1 MDRVMFQ
8 FKDSGPAP
16 SLQDVAKRFGVRVE
30 DLDPE
35 FGVIGTDPAAG
46 LYCVMIDSRA
56 AATAEAALQA
66 QTATTQRD
74 PAEGVFSNPRIE
86 PFGPPEE

>member
-8 FKDSGPAP
+8 FKDSGPVP
-16 SLQDVAKRFGVRVE
+16 SLHDVAKRFGVRLE

-56 AATAEAALQA
+56 AATAEAALRA
-66 QTATTQRD
+66 QTSTQRD
-74 PAEGVFSNPRIE
+74 PAEGIFSNPRIE

>member
-1 MDRVMFQ
+1 MDKVMFQ

-16 SLQDVAKRFGVRVE
+16 SLHEVAKRFGVRVE

-46 LYCVMIDSRA
+46 LYCVMIDSGA
-56 AATAEAALQA
+56 AAKAEAALKA
-66 QTATTQRD
+66 RKTERD
-74 PAEGVFSNPRIE
+74 PAEGIFSNPRIE
-86 PFGPPEE
+86 PFGPPKE